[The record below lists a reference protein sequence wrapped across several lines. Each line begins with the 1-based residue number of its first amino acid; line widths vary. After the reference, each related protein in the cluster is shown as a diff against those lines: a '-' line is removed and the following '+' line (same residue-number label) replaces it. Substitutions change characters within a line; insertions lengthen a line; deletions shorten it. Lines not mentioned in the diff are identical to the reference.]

1 MFRTVGIS
9 FLLVS
14 LVAPTIANAWT
25 CELTDVTVTAPS
37 NSLAANVCEAVE
49 QARAVLDQ
57 CELPMIEGP
66 LRIEIVES
74 AAQADAR
81 NDEILARYG
90 NDPIARAWVA
100 DCMTQAAAGR
110 EDREEFSASWAYAC
124 WRSWGD
130 QRESPEL
137 DTGD

>member
-1 MFRTVGIS
+1 MRRLIVAGM
-9 FLLVS
+9 LV
-14 LVAPTIANAWT
+14 LVAALLWRVQPGGLNLGVSRGEGQDADAGSQS
-25 CELTDVTVTAPS
+25 VQAG
-37 NSLAANVCEAVE
+37 AATE
-49 QARAVLDQ
+49 
-57 CELPMIEGP
+57 